1 VASGGCQ
8 AQSLMIA
15 TKRFTR
21 HGLAISALGHV
32 GILAA
37 ALFFARAA
45 SRDAVPP
52 DAIQVEIITPK
63 EMPRY
68 SGTPS
73 TLRASGTERAAQSQ
87 ALTAKSEQPPTDP
100 SPPQPKDQHQAQ
112 RDAPP
117 KPQEQQTAPP
127 QAKEPPLPRA
137 DAAQLA
143 MAQPDPGAEETPNTP
158 DAAATAARLAA
169 LIGGWHGGGFAL
181 PPIDSPFVG
190 NDFTEPFRE
199 LVSSCGALPPGSG
212 ISPNEN
218 ISVRVRA
225 FLNRDGTVAAAPQL
239 LESNPSPKQQ
249 VLMQSFVTALQ
260 KCQPYTMLP
269 HYRYKQ
275 WNMLDLVVYSRNY
288 VGH

>member
-1 VASGGCQ
+1 MASGSIE

-21 HGLAISALGHV
+21 HGLVISALGHV
-32 GILAA
+32 GILAV
-37 ALFFARAA
+37 ALFFVRAA
-45 SRDAVPP
+45 SQEAVPP

-73 TLRASGTERAAQSQ
+73 TLRTSGTEQAAQSQ

-100 SPPQPKDQHQAQ
+100 SPPQPKNQHQAQ
-112 RDAPP
+112 RKAPA
-117 KPQEQQTAPP
+117 KPQEAQAVPP
-127 QAKEPPLPRA
+127 QAKEPPLPPA

-143 MAQPDPGAEETPNTP
+143 MAQPDPAAEETPDIP
-158 DAAATAARLAA
+158 DAAATAARIAA
-169 LIGGWHGGGFAL
+169 LVGGWHGGGFAL

-190 NDFTEPFRE
+190 YDFTAPFRE
-199 LVSSCGALPPGSG
+199 FVSSCGALPPGTG

-218 ISVRVRA
+218 ISVRVRV
-225 FLNRDGTVAAAPQL
+225 FLNRDGTMAETPQL
-239 LESNPSPKQQ
+239 LESNPSAKQQ
-249 VLMQSFVTALQ
+249 AMMQGFVSGLQ

-269 HYRYKQ
+269 QDRYKQ
-275 WNMLDLVVYSRNY
+275 WRMLNLVVYSRNY
-288 VGH
+288 VGQ